1 MTWTLLVLDHRPPEM
16 YYRDCI
22 RRIDEVIGLDFF
34 DRLVLS
40 LDRDGAD
47 YVADKHRPWDVL
59 HTGGGRGLTANI
71 QQAWD
76 ALGPDEWV
84 FHVEGDFLIDDAPL
98 VEMAEVLAST
108 PRLANMVLLRQ
119 PEPLAP
125 GEVAWGVY
133 GAQGG
138 LVDRDG
144 WLEHSNGF
152 WLNPCVYH
160 SSIALHYRAG
170 TESVLT
176 AQMAADGRTFGYWG
190 GFGDPPRC
198 THVGT
203 SGRMGSP
210 GWVA

>member
-84 FHVEGDFLIDDAPL
+84 FHVEGDFLIDEAPL
-98 VEMAEVLAST
+98 DAMRSVLRSFPHVAQ
-108 PRLANMVLLRQ
+108 MVLERQ
-119 PEPLAP
+119 PVAP
-125 GEVAWGVY
+125 EEWRAGGLL
-133 GAQGG
+133 GAQCIPTWTDHG
-138 LVDRDG
+138 LWREQSH
-144 WLEHSNGF
+144 LFSF
-152 WLNPCVYH
+152 NPCVYH
-160 SSIALHYRAG
+160 SSVATTAG
-170 TESVLT
+170 TETQVTQRLR
-176 AQMAADGRTFGYWG
+176 ADGWTFGFWG
-190 GFGDPPRC
+190 RQGDAPRC
-198 THVGT
+198 HHVGV
-203 SGRMGSP
+203 SGGMGSP
-210 GWVA
+210 GWRA